1 MLSKEVIS
9 KSFVEDDAK
18 EAIKIYENYK
28 LAYDKDITIFTNS
41 FCPPNIWNF
50 FYKYCK
56 SNDFFIETNGV
67 FEEAERRMISFNNT
81 YNIDYPICVLEIKNK
96 SNFSNLKHKDY
107 LGAILSLG
115 IERNKLGDIVVKG
128 DKAYLPIIEE
138 ISDYVQLN
146 LTHIGKSPVEI
157 NIVYNIVDIPSVD
170 FEEILINVSS
180 LRVDGIVA
188 KIANISRSKSIEIIE
203 SGKVLV
209 DYVKAKD
216 KSQELV
222 LGSRLT
228 IRGSGK
234 YIIGKII
241 GETRSGRQR
250 IIIKKYI

>member
-1 MLSKEVIS
+1 MLSKEVFI
-9 KSFVEDDAK
+9 KNFTEDDAK

-28 LAYDKDITIFTNS
+28 LAYEKDITIFTNS

-50 FYKYCK
+50 FEKYCK

-81 YNIDYPICVLEIKNK
+81 YNIDYPISVLEIKNK

-115 IERNKLGDIVVKG
+115 VQRNKLGDIVVKE
-128 DKAYLPIIEE
+128 DKAYLPIVEE
-138 ISDYVQLN
+138 ISDYVKSN
-146 LTHIGKSPVEI
+146 LTQIGKSPVEI
-157 NIVYNIVDIPSVD
+157 KILYNLVDIPSVE
-170 FEEILINVSS
+170 FEEIIINVSS
-180 LRVDGIVA
+180 LRLDGIVA
-188 KIANISRSKSIEIIE
+188 KITNISRSKSIEIID

-234 YIIGKII
+234 YIIGEII
-241 GETRSGRQR
+241 GKTRSGKQR